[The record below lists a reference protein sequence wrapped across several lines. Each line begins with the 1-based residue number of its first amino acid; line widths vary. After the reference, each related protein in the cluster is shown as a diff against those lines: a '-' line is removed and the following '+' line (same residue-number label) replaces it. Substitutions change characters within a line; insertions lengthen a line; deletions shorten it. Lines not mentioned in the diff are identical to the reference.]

1 MLEPPSS
8 ADTWNWWQR
17 SPSAPASPRCV
28 SGGRHLGWG
37 PKVFAAGK
45 IEKKNI
51 INCFLVEICWNPL
64 VLSHG
69 PDSSNITQPMLL
81 LFQALQSCASPSL
94 LLSKIPIFL
103 GQKGLWLVSAS
114 HVCSAL
120 ARAFP
125 APALIDI
132 FPEIVSPL
140 AAGPG
145 KGQRSFSGCCL
156 ELSHKIDRYWVWD
169 AISGYAIC
177 EI

>member
-45 IEKKNI
+45 KEKK
-51 INCFLVEICWNPL
+51 
-64 VLSHG
+64 HH
-69 PDSSNITQPMLL
+69 QL
-81 LFQALQSCASPSL
+81 LFGWDMLKSSGVEPWPRFFKHHSALQSCASPSL

-156 ELSHKIDRYWVWD
+156 ELSHKNWSLLGLGRHKWLCNMWNIEY
-169 AISGYAIC
+169 
-177 EI
+177 